1 MKCHSKSAA
10 IHANVGR
17 QKAPEHMALAG
28 VAPVS
33 NVTKTLEMS
42 FIVVHGFGEWVP
54 SSEPA
59 VARSPCPSE
68 AGWRA
73 TDERQ
78 RRYPTVPLL
87 VRSGASVRWPGLPA
101 DTLSP
106 PATWRTSYTGS
117 AGQRPRSLSSSTQC
131 LSLMFQRCASSVQI
145 CGPNAKPFRP

>member
-1 MKCHSKSAA
+1 MKGNPKSAT
-10 IHANVGR
+10 IHPIVGR
-17 QKAPEHMALAG
+17 QRRLGTGSLSGSLESQTSRKAW
-28 VAPVS
+28 
-33 NVTKTLEMS
+33 VTSPSKW
-42 FIVVHGFGEWVP
+42 GPWEWVP
-54 SSEPA
+54 SSESA